1 MVVLVLPLFDS
12 GICSRTP
19 FFTHKTD
26 QIKRSTTIP
35 YPGLPPK
42 QPCLPPIPKSY
53 EANTLHWPIT
63 DRFEM
68 QYSIYAIIHCQLNV
82 VHVPSFI
89 KLGQVLITSDTL
101 PFGQT
106 IRHKVKNVQRQAA
119 SLLFRRGHNHV
130 TSQMISRFTDDNTV
144 ICLYVSVSQSLL
156 VCGPFYEF
164 NTACDSF
171 MLYFLCE

>member
-82 VHVPSFI
+82 VHVPSSI
-89 KLGQVLITSDTL
+89 KLGQVLITSATL
-101 PFGQT
+101 PFGQA
-106 IRHKVKNVQRQAA
+106 IRHKSQKRSKAGGKPT
-119 SLLFRRGHNHV
+119 LPDRTKPCHDICHV
-130 TSQMISRFTDDNTV
+130 ANDITFHR
-144 ICLYVSVSQSLL
+144 
-156 VCGPFYEF
+156 
-164 NTACDSF
+164 
-171 MLYFLCE
+171 